1 MPPPQ
6 KGDTVWRSQ
15 RRVWQSERMGCA
27 DNPPGMKRVS
37 SSLRHSSV
45 FSFAQLVCV
54 IIPPAKQSKPYLW
67 KPFCILMS
75 RHQLVVCLVTT
86 KSNVVVLARI
96 FVSPPGDSA
105 FFPHS
110 NPRRPHFRVGFQP
123 PAGAKLQ
130 AVTSYEHYLD

>member
-6 KGDTVWRSQ
+6 KKEIQCGGRKDVFGRA
-15 RRVWQSERMGCA
+15 SEWDVRI
-27 DNPPGMKRVS
+27 PGMKRVS

-75 RHQLVVCLVTT
+75 RHQLVVCLVIT

-110 NPRRPHFRVGFQP
+110 NPRRPHFRVGFNLPRRQSC
-123 PAGAKLQ
+123 KL
-130 AVTSYEHYLD
+130 